1 MPSVNVSRLLE
12 LLERIERRL
21 YSIWVQCQN
30 SDICAALEVERQHLE
45 QIIYTLLVL
54 NPMIGEQVSIE

>member
-1 MPSVNVSRLLE
+1 MPSVNVSRLLQ

-21 YSIWVQCQN
+21 YGIWVQCQN

-45 QIIYTLLVL
+45 QIIYTLLPL
-54 NPMIGEQVSIE
+54 NPMLEEEEPTE